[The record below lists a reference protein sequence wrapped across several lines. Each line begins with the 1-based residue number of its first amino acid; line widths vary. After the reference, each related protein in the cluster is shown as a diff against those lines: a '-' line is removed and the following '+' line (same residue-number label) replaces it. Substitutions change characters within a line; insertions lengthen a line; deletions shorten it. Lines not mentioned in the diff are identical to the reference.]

1 MKRFDRFEHRTE
13 VMKEIK
19 RRYNIPAGKQPNIHF
34 YEFQYGKEKY
44 GRWHI
49 QVKEGQPDVLGMG
62 TKYDPG
68 RGEWWPFEMWLKNPV
83 EPVWK

>member
-34 YEFQYGKEKY
+34 YEWGNY

-49 QVKEGQPDVLGMG
+49 QLKEGTGDALGMA

-68 RGEWWPFEMWLKNPV
+68 QGEWWPFELWIKNPV

>member
-19 RRYNIPAGKQPNIHF
+19 RRYNIPVGKQPNIHF
-34 YEFQYGKEKY
+34 YEWGNY

-49 QVKEGQPDVLGMG
+49 QLKEGTGDALGMA

-68 RGEWWPFEMWLKNPV
+68 QGEWWPFELWIKNPV

>member
-1 MKRFDRFEHRTE
+1 MKKFERFEDRTE

-34 YEFQYGKEKY
+34 YDWGNY

-49 QVKEGQPDVLGMG
+49 QVKEGTEDTLGMG

>member
-1 MKRFDRFEHRTE
+1 MKKFERFEDRTE

-19 RRYNIPAGKQPNIHF
+19 RRYNMPAGKQPNIHF
-34 YEFQYGKEKY
+34 YDWGDY

>member
-19 RRYNIPAGKQPNIHF
+19 RRYNIPVGKQPNIHF
-34 YEFQYGKEKY
+34 YEWGNY

-49 QVKEGQPDVLGMG
+49 QVKEGTGDALGMA

-68 RGEWWPFEMWLKNPV
+68 QGEWWPFELWIKNPV

>member
-13 VMKEIK
+13 VMKEIG
-19 RRYNIPAGKQPNIHF
+19 RRFNIPTGKRPNIH
-34 YEFQYGKEKY
+34 YYIWECSREKY

>member
-1 MKRFDRFEHRTE
+1 MKKFERFEDRTE

-19 RRYNIPAGKQPNIHF
+19 RRYNIPTGKQPNIHF
-34 YEFQYGKEKY
+34 YEWGNY

-49 QVKEGQPDVLGMG
+49 QVKEGTGDALGMA

-68 RGEWWPFEMWLKNPV
+68 QGEWWPFEMWLKNPV